1 MPGFTE
7 RQTHSLLRRPAIAD
21 TNETIKAL
29 NYLIGTCIDG
39 ENGYREAADEATS
52 SDLKTRLLRL
62 GQQRAQFRG
71 ELEQEVLRLGG
82 DPKESGSA
90 GAALHRT
97 WLNVR
102 DAITGKDDE
111 AILKESQRGEKAA
124 LDNYDDVLGRDISAD
139 LRETIARQQGQIQQA
154 YSELEN
160 LKLVS

>member
-1 MPGFTE
+1 M
-7 RQTHSLLRRPAIAD
+7 AD
-21 TNETIKAL
+21 TNETIKSL

>member
-1 MPGFTE
+1 M
-7 RQTHSLLRRPAIAD
+7 AD
-21 TNETIKAL
+21 TNESIKSL

-39 ENGYREAADEATS
+39 ENGYREAAEEATS
-52 SDLKTRLLRL
+52 SDLKTRLMRL

-102 DAITGKDDE
+102 DAITGKDDD

-124 LDNYDDVLGRDISAD
+124 LDNYDDVLGRDLPAD
-139 LRETIARQQGQIQQA
+139 LRETVARQQGQIQQA

>member
-1 MPGFTE
+1 M
-7 RQTHSLLRRPAIAD
+7 AD

-102 DAITGKDDE
+102 DAVTGKDDS

>member
-1 MPGFTE
+1 M
-7 RQTHSLLRRPAIAD
+7 AD

-39 ENGYREAADEATS
+39 ENGYREAAEEAKS
-52 SDLKTRLLRL
+52 SDLKTRLMRL

-102 DAITGKDDE
+102 DAVTGKDDE

-124 LDNYDDVLGRDISAD
+124 LDNYDDVLSRDVSAD